1 MSPLAD
7 SHRLAILPAA
17 FRQPSDMDGLPQAQ
31 TAIAYATRM
40 HADQT
45 RGDGTPFILHP
56 VEVAALL
63 RTAGA
68 ADHVI
73 AAGALHDVLEKT
85 ASTPSELRRRFGARI
100 TRLVLAV
107 TDDPEISGYARRKT
121 ALRCQVATAGDEA
134 LAIFAADKLSKVR
147 ELRRE
152 AALDAAALARP
163 TRARQLRARR
173 VRHYRRSL
181 ALLEERIPDSVL
193 VRGFHD
199 ELSALLRDYAPM
211 AETR

>member
-1 MSPLAD
+1 MSQPTH
-7 SHRLAILPAA
+7 SHRLAALTAA
-17 FRQPSDMDGLPQAQ
+17 LRMPGDLDGLPQAQ

-40 HADQT
+40 HADQQ

-56 VEVAALL
+56 LEVASLL
-63 RTAGA
+63 RAAGA
-68 ADHVI
+68 PDHVT

-85 ASTPSELRRRFGARI
+85 EATPSELRRRFGARI

-121 ALRCQVATAGDEA
+121 ALRCAVATAGDEA
-134 LAIFAADKLSKVR
+134 LTIFAADKLSKVR
-147 ELRRE
+147 ELHRE
-152 AALDAAALARP
+152 ADLDALARP

-181 ALLEERIPDSVL
+181 ALLEERLPGSPL
-193 VRGFHD
+193 VRTFRD
-199 ELSALLRDYAPM
+199 ELHALLGDCAPL
-211 AETR
+211 AGTR